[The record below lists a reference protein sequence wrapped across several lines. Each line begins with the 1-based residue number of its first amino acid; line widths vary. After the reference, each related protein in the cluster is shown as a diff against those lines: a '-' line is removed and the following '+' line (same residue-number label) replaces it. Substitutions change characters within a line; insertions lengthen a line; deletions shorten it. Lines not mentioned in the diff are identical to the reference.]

1 MKQSKLHDRI
11 PLLQPGLLVKQ
22 LVNGIS
28 PRCWPCLNSILG
40 APPQFYEQVS
50 PAALQDNAI
59 IKPLALQ
66 QVFQVHSNS
75 KPQPNQSINHC
86 LYFPSMSQNLTE
98 ANLVLAAR
106 LRTHWRTSWVIY
118 TCEYLQLVLVMC
130 ESMMRTFSCSRF

>member
-75 KPQPNQSINHC
+75 KPQPNQSINQSLSLFSIDVSKPNRGKSSSSRSLAHS
-86 LYFPSMSQNLTE
+86 L
-98 ANLVLAAR
+98 ANILGHLH
-106 LRTHWRTSWVIY
+106 LRISSVSTSYVRIND
-118 TCEYLQLVLVMC
+118 EDILM
-130 ESMMRTFSCSRF
+130 F